1 MEETIE
7 GYIEHI
13 IYRNQE
19 NGYTVAN
26 LVAEETEITCV
37 GIFQYL
43 NEGEAIRA
51 KGVYKEHP
59 SYGQQFSVSSYE
71 IVIPQDSLAMERYL
85 GSGAIKGIGAA
96 LAARIVR
103 HFGDDTLRIIETEP
117 ERLAEVKGISERKA
131 REIAEQVED
140 KADMRKAMMF
150 LQQYGISQTLG
161 AKIYQQY
168 KQDMYRIL
176 KEIHIRWQ
184 RTFPVSDLKLQMKS
198 QHVLVFIRTQITVF
212 EAVFYTYCFWQPQR
226 DTYIFQKGFCW
237 QEQKS
242 FWVFR
247 LIIWKNIL

>member
-150 LQQYGISQTLG
+150 LSNMAFL
-161 AKIYQQY
+161 
-168 KQDMYRIL
+168 
-176 KEIHIRWQ
+176 
-184 RTFPVSDLKLQMKS
+184 
-198 QHVLVFIRTQITVF
+198 
-212 EAVFYTYCFWQPQR
+212 
-226 DTYIFQKGFCW
+226 
-237 QEQKS
+237 
-242 FWVFR
+242 R
-247 LIIWKNIL
+247 L